1 MSVLSS
7 STIVSTGPARG
18 LVGGIT
24 RHMQL
29 LEQIAGRLGIRLE
42 HVQIGRRQ
50 GERGGKAQLLRL
62 LADYRGFAAALKQ
75 ARATGSQVVAHVNSS
90 IKPVCVVRDAG
101 FVLIARALR
110 VPVIYQVHG
119 CLLEGERDGR
129 AWLRRAAHWVLSRA
143 DRVVVLSRAQS
154 VAIGGAAARR
164 AVAVN
169 NAVSMLPPAARAP
182 LAGRPLRILF
192 LSRLVPEKGVMLCLL
207 AVQLLR
213 ARGLDV
219 RLELAGSGPLLEGLP
234 ARIRAMGLEDCVHL
248 PGFVPP
254 ERTRER
260 LLANDLMWLPSLVP
274 EGQPYALL
282 EALEAGMPAVVTR
295 AGAVLGEM
303 IDLAAGHGGGLIEA
317 EATPQGLADATA
329 ALAAD
334 PARFEQR
341 RRAARLLAESAYS
354 MDAVLP
360 QWQQVWRVQSRTSGH
375 MTPCPS

>member
-29 LEQIAGRLGIRLE
+29 LEQIAGRLGTRLE

-62 LADYRGFAAALKQ
+62 LADYRGFASALRQ
-75 ARATGSQVVAHVNSS
+75 ARAGGRPVVAHVNSS
-90 IKPVCVVRDAG
+90 IKPVCVLRDGG
-101 FVLIARALR
+101 FVLIARALK

-119 CLLEGERDGR
+119 CLLQGDGDGR
-129 AWLRRAAHWVLSRA
+129 AWLRRAAHWVLARA
-143 DRVVVLSRAQS
+143 DQVVVLSRAQS
-154 VAIGGAAARR
+154 AAIGGRAAGA

-169 NAVSMLPPAARAP
+169 NAVSMLPRAGRAP

-192 LSRLVPEKGVMLCLL
+192 LSRLAPEKGVMLCLL
-207 AVQLLR
+207 AMQLLR
-213 ARGLDV
+213 ARGIAV
-219 RLELAGSGPLLEGLP
+219 QLELAGNGPLLDGLP
-234 ARIRAMGLEDCVHL
+234 ARIRTMGLEDCVRL
-248 PGFVPP
+248 AGFVPP
-254 ERTRER
+254 ARTREH

-303 IDLAAGHGGGLIEA
+303 IDLAAAQGGALVEA
-317 EATPQGLADATA
+317 APTAEGLASATA
-329 ALAAD
+329 ALVAD
-334 PARFEQR
+334 PSRFERLRADAR
-341 RRAARLLAESAYS
+341 RLAESAYS
-354 MDAVLP
+354 LDAVLP
-360 QWQQVWRVQSRTSGH
+360 QWQQVWSMPQAPSSGR
-375 MTPCPS
+375 

>member
-29 LEQIAGRLGIRLE
+29 LEQIAGRLGTRLE

-50 GERGGKAQLLRL
+50 GEQGGKAQVLRL
-62 LADYRGFAAALKQ
+62 LADYRGFAAALKR
-75 ARATGSQVVAHVNSS
+75 ARATGQPVVAHVNSS
-90 IKPVCVVRDAG
+90 IKPVCVVRDGG
-101 FVLIARALR
+101 FVLIARALK

-119 CLLEGERDGR
+119 CLLQGEADGR
-129 AWLRRAAHWVLSRA
+129 AWLRRAAHWVLARA
-143 DRVVVLSRAQS
+143 DQVVVLSRAQS
-154 VAIGGAAARR
+154 AAIGGAAAGA

-169 NAVSMLPPAARAP
+169 NAVSMQPPVSRPP

-192 LSRLVPEKGVMLCLL
+192 LSRLVPEKGVTLCLL

-213 ARGLDV
+213 ARGIDV
-219 RLELAGSGPLLEGLP
+219 QLELAGSGPLLDGLP
-234 ARIRAMGLEDCVHL
+234 ARLRAMGLQGQVRL

-254 ERTRER
+254 DQTRAH
-260 LLANDLMWLPSLVP
+260 LLDNDLMWLPSLVP

-303 IDLAAGHGGGLIEA
+303 IDAAAASGGALVEA
-317 EATPQGLADATA
+317 PATAEGLASATA
-329 ALAAD
+329 ALVAD
-334 PARFEQR
+334 PARFERLRADAR
-341 RRAARLLAESAYS
+341 RLAESAYS

-360 QWQQVWRVQSRTSGH
+360 QWQRVWTMTQPAGGH
-375 MTPCPS
+375 